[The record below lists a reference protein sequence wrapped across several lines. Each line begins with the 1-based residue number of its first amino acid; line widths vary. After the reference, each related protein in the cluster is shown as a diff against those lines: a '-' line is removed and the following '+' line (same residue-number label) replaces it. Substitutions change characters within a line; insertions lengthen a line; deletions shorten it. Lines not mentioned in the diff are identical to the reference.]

1 LGQRATEIRSLGAEI
16 AAIAV
21 TSVFA
26 QQAFA
31 KSLGVDFPLLSDWN
45 RHVSGAYG
53 VQYDV
58 WRGHE
63 GLAKRSLFVIDRD
76 GIIRWRF
83 TDIPE
88 KGCAIKSRPN
98 PQELFDQAAQL
109 AA

>member
-1 LGQRATEIRSLGAEI
+1 MGQRATEIRSLGAEI

-76 GIIRWRF
+76 GIIRYRWA
-83 TDIPE
+83 TDDALMLPDFDE
-88 KGCAIKSRPN
+88 AI
-98 PQELFDQAAQL
+98 AAL
-109 AA
+109 RALGA